1 MGKLTEEQLKSVKE
15 GQGKI
20 NAILVEIGFLEAKK
34 AEYLGAHFEALKALE
49 EVKSE
54 LKILPMQVSAMKP
67 MAIDKESLDPKVLD
81 DETDIIKK
89 QLGEVNPDK
98 IDQIITGKLSKFIK
112 ENTLLDQSLIS
123 DPKMTVSK
131 LLEDLSSKN
140 DISLKIML
148 MDLYSI

>member
-54 LKILPMQVSAMKP
+54 LKKEYGDITVDLTDGSFEKVEAKEAKTLQVA
-67 MAIDKESLDPKVLD
+67 E
-81 DETDIIKK
+81 
-89 QLGEVNPDK
+89 
-98 IDQIITGKLSKFIK
+98 
-112 ENTLLDQSLIS
+112 
-123 DPKMTVSK
+123 
-131 LLEDLSSKN
+131 
-140 DISLKIML
+140 
-148 MDLYSI
+148 